1 MKANS
6 KPKAI
11 KQKFSWQ
18 LMFKQ
23 RYLLLMSVPFVIWLI
38 IFKYVPLWGWTMAFQ
53 DVRPKTFAVPV
64 WERDFVGFDN
74 FSKAFTDR
82 LFKQTMINTIGTSIL
97 GILLGTVCAIIFALM
112 LNEIRFI
119 KFKKVTQTISYLPH
133 FVSWVVIA
141 SIAKMVLNDGGML
154 DTLFNTIT

>member
-38 IFKYVPLWGWTMAFQ
+38 IFKCTVMGM
-53 DVRPKTFAVPV
+53 D
-64 WERDFVGFDN
+64 DGI
-74 FSKAFTDR
+74 SGC
-82 LFKQTMINTIGTSIL
+82 QTKDICCASL
-97 GILLGTVCAIIFALM
+97 GA
-112 LNEIRFI
+112 
-119 KFKKVTQTISYLPH
+119 
-133 FVSWVVIA
+133 
-141 SIAKMVLNDGGML
+141 
-154 DTLFNTIT
+154 